1 MHRLIDMLHYK
12 TGKCKSEEGGDVHK
26 RPVDA
31 FMVGNRGGDLSLIR
45 QQFLTIDTEKL
56 TRWPLSTF
64 LK

>member
-1 MHRLIDMLHYK
+1 MGTMHRLIDMLHYK

-45 QQFLTIDTEKL
+45 QQFLTMDTE
-56 TRWPLSTF
+56 
-64 LK
+64 